1 MKWLALS
8 MCSPAASRPESGLSE
23 AATTT
28 PESTPSFGA
37 EKATPLPL
45 PCLDPGCLDA
55 SLLSL
60 QPGLPAASAADSPA
74 ASATVA
80 ANFFNGLRTAVLVS
94 TIAYEWSMPDC
105 AGGAD
110 ADSHL
115 AAAQAAELLT
125 AELRALTALRCVSEL
140 PRDECPV
147 CMEPYDEGPG
157 CYPSARATGAFECEH
172 SLCFGCSRR
181 LLVTAAA
188 AGAERAS
195 LVFRCP
201 LCRADG
207 CLDRADVPTPAWLLS
222 QQADPEVVSA
232 RAAAAAR
239 EDEQAPLRLRLA
251 TSSAADQ
258 IAALRQLITGDSA
271 PGDSDIS
278 APGQSDIHRLLALLA
293 VRGPVEG
300 PEEEAVTEAAETEA
314 AARVTAARAMAA
326 TMAREAAGSTVEDE
340 VEVEEE
346 AGGGRSAPEA
356 RPEEEGGE
364 AAGVTAA
371 RGDVASRC

>member
-1 MKWLALS
+1 MS
-8 MCSPAASRPESGLSE
+8 SPAASRPESQLSE

-28 PESTPSFGA
+28 PESAPSLGS
-37 EKATPLPL
+37 EKATPL
-45 PCLDPGCLDA
+45 CLDP

-60 QPGLPAASAADSPA
+60 QPGLPA
-74 ASATVA
+74 VA

-94 TIAYEWSMPDC
+94 TIAYEWSVPDC
-105 AGGAD
+105 AGSAD
-110 ADSHL
+110 AESHL
-115 AAAQAAELLT
+115 AAVQAAELLT
-125 AELRALTALRCVSEL
+125 TELRELTALRCVSER

-157 CYPSARATGAFECEH
+157 CYPSARAAGAFECEH
-172 SLCFGCSRR
+172 SLCYGCSRK

-207 CLDRADVPTPAWLLS
+207 CLDRTDVPTPAWLLS

-258 IAALRQLITGDSA
+258 IAALRQLIAGDSA
-271 PGDSDIS
+271 PGESDIS

-293 VRGPVEG
+293 VRGAAEG
-300 PEEEAVTEAAETEA
+300 PEEEAAVTEVAETEA
-314 AARVTAARAMAA
+314 AERVAAARAMAA
-326 TMAREAAGSTVEDE
+326 AAREAAGSAVEDE
-340 VEVEEE
+340 AEVG
-346 AGGGRSAPEA
+346 AGGGRSAPE
-356 RPEEEGGE
+356 EEGDE
-364 AAGVTAA
+364 AAGVAVA
-371 RGDVASRC
+371 RGDDAPRC